1 MLNTSEDHVCLD
13 NIFQPAPISVRRTIF
28 FTYISWP
35 ASDRGDIPVPVKDFS
50 SELPDMTLEMELEW
64 LLKVDEALNDEAF
77 CRQVAKQQAEM
88 AGHEIG
94 LLQTD

>member
-1 MLNTSEDHVCLD
+1 VLNTSEDHVCLD
-13 NIFQPAPISVRRTIF
+13 NIFQPAVRRTIF

-35 ASDRGDIPVPVKDFS
+35 ASDRGDIPVPIKDFS

-64 LLKVDEALNDEAF
+64 LLKMDEALKDEAF

-88 AGHEIG
+88 AGHETG